1 MMMNVTITSQP
12 AMKYNKSNDPYI
24 TFCAVENST
33 KSNPKTYIIIVY
45 NKHSLKLAY
54 LYLKKGNKVTLEG
67 KLKSSDK
74 TEQCFIMENIGPD
87 FLQKI
92 YF

>member
-45 NKHSLKLAY
+45 RSRF
-54 LYLKKGNKVTLEG
+54 
-67 KLKSSDK
+67 SSK
-74 TEQCFIMENIGPD
+74 NL
-87 FLQKI
+87 FLRNNRK
-92 YF
+92 

>member
-1 MMMNVTITSQP
+1 MMIDVIITSQP
-12 AMKYNKSNDPYI
+12 TMKHNKNNDPYVI
-24 TFCAVENST
+24 FHAVENST

-54 LYLKKGNKVTLEG
+54 LYLNKGDKVTLEG

-74 TEQCFIMENIGPD
+74 PEQCFIMEYIGAD

-92 YF
+92 YS

>member
-12 AMKYNKSNDPYI
+12 IMKYNKSNNPYV
-24 TFCAVENST
+24 TFSAVENST
-33 KSNPKTYIIIVY
+33 KSTYTIIVY
-45 NKHSLKLAY
+45 NKHSLKLTY
-54 LYLKKGNKVTLEG
+54 LYFNKGDQVTLEG
-67 KLKSSDK
+67 KLKSSY
-74 TEQCFIMENIGPD
+74 FIMENIGAD